1 MEITYMWLLS
11 NVAGAVSTQS
21 SYPYSGVQGSCKFSS
36 SVKGASIK
44 SYRTVTSG
52 SETDLLAKAAMGPVS
67 VGINASPR
75 SFAYY
80 SSGTLNDATCTSN
93 GLNHAVLVVGWGTDS
108 SGMDY
113 WLIKNSWGTSWGQSG
128 YAMIARNRG
137 NMCGIASM
145 ASLPCYNSDCSVP
158 TAASPSPA
166 AASPSSSP
174 AAKASPSSSPAAP
187 SPSRSPAAR
196 ASPSSSPAACKCPCA
211 CK

>member
-1 MEITYMWLLS
+1 MWLLS

-113 WLIKNSWGTSWGQSG
+113 WLIKNSWGTCTLSTTQHTHSVMLTTRHDTQRGVCRAMRRSG
-128 YAMIARNRG
+128 G
-137 NMCGIASM
+137 
-145 ASLPCYNSDCSVP
+145 
-158 TAASPSPA
+158 TAATC
-166 AASPSSSP
+166 AASRRWP
-174 AAKASPSSSPAAP
+174 
-187 SPSRSPAAR
+187 RSPASRPIAL
-196 ASPSSSPAACKCPCA
+196 SKPDQCD
-211 CK
+211 

>member
-36 SVKGASIK
+36 SVKGGSIK

-158 TAASPSPA
+158 TSASPSPA
-166 AASPSSSP
+166 APSPSSSPAAKASPSSSP
-174 AAKASPSSSPAAP
+174 AAKASPSSSPAA
-187 SPSRSPAAR
+187 
-196 ASPSSSPAACKCPCA
+196 CKCPCA